1 MRPTLIGKLCSWGKG
16 EKNLLKWDRNYFS
29 ICTYAWLS
37 RVFDFLLL
45 LLQSSKEPDRLPVKG
60 IITSS
65 LPSTL
70 VDLDTNEVK
79 QTHPFNE
86 HVIIRKEFIDI
97 ELALLL
103 EEVQDAPMFPA
114 LWVRELLMLFPIG
127 I

>member
-1 MRPTLIGKLCSWGKG
+1 M
-16 EKNLLKWDRNYFS
+16 
-29 ICTYAWLS
+29 
-37 RVFDFLLL
+37 FDFLLL

-79 QTHPFNE
+79 QTHLFNE

-114 LWVRELLMLFPIG
+114 L
-127 I
+127 